1 MVKPMRGRGL
11 ARRNALHDDRGAALV
26 LVIAVAGV
34 LALLMTMLVA
44 VSVNGMRQARSDEDW
59 NASLAAAYAGID
71 EYQSRLSADS
81 SYYRYGNPASTFQT
95 GGTRIDA
102 VASNPAFGVGVSG
115 PWAEVAGSDG
125 RSRFRYEVDNSAYLT
140 TGRIRLRSTGKVGN
154 ETRTVIADLKQ
165 QGFIDFLYFT
175 DYEVSDPVVASI
187 ETGPDCYKGGDSS
200 QPMLYSWESRRTGS
214 WTVGSTRYSCNDI
227 IFGRSDVLKGPVHS
241 NDTIRTCGSTFE
253 GPVTT
258 ANSKAPLTV
267 NDSGCPNANFK
278 DAGSPAYSGGVIG
291 MPATNSELKKE
302 TRSDLT
308 ETDVPRPG
316 CLYTGPTQIEF
327 FTNGTM
333 NVKSPYTKF
342 TRIGDAAATKAL
354 ATAPAECGTISQLT
368 SPAGA
373 TIAVPSNNVVYV
385 QNVPTVT
392 TDANY
397 WPSSGAGSIPT
408 GFTCTAN
415 FGWTLGTSAAG
426 NLTGYPTSN
435 ERPPTGTTYGCR
447 TGDIYVKGKFKGATT
462 LAAENFVFIVGD
474 ITYTDTNDD
483 ILGLVGNNA
492 VWVWNPVRCT
502 RTCGTGTT
510 VSTGSSSATYSN
522 LLADNNR
529 TIQAA
534 ILSVAHTFQVQNFN
548 RAGTQG
554 TLNVMGA
561 IAQKY
566 RGPVGTSSSGG
577 AISTGYIKAYEYD
590 SRFKFK
596 APPKFLNPIT
606 TTYGVTTWVETAAA
620 FAGNG
625 AAR

>member
-11 ARRNALHDDRGAALV
+11 ARRKALRDDRGAALV

-71 EYQSRLSADS
+71 EYQSRLSVDA

-125 RSRFRYEVDNSAYLT
+125 RSHFRYEVDNSAYLT
-140 TGRIRLRSTGKVGN
+140 TGRIRLRSTGKVGK
-154 ETRTVIADLKQ
+154 ETRTIIADLKQ

-175 DYEVSDPVVASI
+175 DYEISDPDVAATPSAS
-187 ETGPDCYKGGDSS
+187 CYSDATKTTFLYAWGGRS
-200 QPMLYSWESRRTGS
+200 G
-214 WTVGSTRYSCNDI
+214 SCNELT
-227 IFGRSDVLKGPVHS
+227 FPKVDVLSGPVHS
-241 NDTIRTCGSTFE
+241 NDTIRTCGTTFK
-253 GPVTT
+253 GTVTT
-258 ANSKAPLTV
+258 ANNKTPLTV
-267 NDSGCPNANFK
+267 NSAGCSPAIFEDS
-278 DAGSPAYSGGVIG
+278 GSPAYSGGVIG

-308 ETDVPRPG
+308 ATDVPRPG

-327 FTNGTM
+327 FSNGTM
-333 NVKSPYTKF
+333 NVKSPYTRY
-342 TRIGDAAATKAL
+342 TRIGDAAATTAR
-354 ATAPAECGTISQLT
+354 ASAPAECGTIAQLT

-373 TIAVPSNNVVYV
+373 TIAVPTNNVVYV
-385 QNVPTVT
+385 QNVPSVT

-397 WPSSGAGSIPT
+397 RPPSGTGSLPT
-408 GFTCTAN
+408 GFACTAN
-415 FGWTLGTSAAG
+415 FGWTLGTTAAG
-426 NLTGYPTSN
+426 NLTGYPMAN
-435 ERPPTGTTYGCR
+435 ERPPAPTTYGCR
-447 TGDIYVKGKFKGATT
+447 AGDIYVKGQFKGAATF
-462 LAAENFVFIVGD
+462 AAENYVFLVGD
-474 ITYTDTNDD
+474 TSYTDPNDD
-483 ILGLVGNNA
+483 MLGLVGNNA

-502 RTCGTGTT
+502 ATCGTATT
-510 VSTGSSSATYSN
+510 ISSGSSSATYAN
-522 LLADNNR
+522 LLADNR

-534 ILSVAHTFQVQNFN
+534 ILSVAHTFQAQNYN
-548 RAGTQG
+548 VAGTQG
-554 TLNVMGA
+554 TLTVMGA
-561 IAQKY
+561 IAQKF
-566 RGPVGTSSSGG
+566 RGAVVTFNSAGAPV
-577 AISTGYIKAYEYD
+577 TGFAKNYIYD

-620 FAGNG
+620 FAANG